1 MSMTKPNSEENK
13 LNAKKN
19 SEGSQ
24 LNNKPNREENKL
36 NHKKNSEENK
46 PENRK
51 TGTKTKKPVLRRLLL
66 IIIGL
71 ILGLNLYFANAG
83 GILGN
88 QLPMPF
94 GYGLANV
101 LSGSMEPTFSKGT
114 LLLVKDTRDVQEGDI
129 VVYQSGRELIV
140 HRIIALSDNEV
151 ITQGDANN
159 VADEPFAK
167 AQLKGKVIAW
177 IPVLGSVAALLK
189 TPVAIIVILLLAFLL
204 IEGSF
209 RAQRD
214 ADDQELEAIK
224 EEIRRLKEE
233 KEKQ

>member
-1 MSMTKPNSEENK
+1 MTKKMSKVSRTTQVDDKNK
-13 LNAKKN
+13 KKQTEKDKIERSKTEKSRTRTNQAKK
-19 SEGSQ
+19 
-24 LNNKPNREENKL
+24 KW
-36 NHKKNSEENK
+36 
-46 PENRK
+46 
-51 TGTKTKKPVLRRLLL
+51 LRRCLLAVV
-66 IIIGL
+66 GL

-83 GILGN
+83 VILGN

-114 LLLVKDTRDVQEGDI
+114 LLLVKDTQDVQEGDI
-129 VVYQSGRELIV
+129 VVYQSGNELIV
-140 HRIIALSDNEV
+140 HRIIALENDTV

-167 AQLKGKVIAW
+167 TQIKGKVITW
-177 IPVLGSVAALLK
+177 IPLLGSVAALLK
-189 TPVAIIVILLLAFLL
+189 TPAAVILILILAFVL

-209 RAQRD
+209 RAQKD
-214 ADDQELEAIK
+214 ADDAELDSIK
-224 EEIRRLKEE
+224 EEIRKLKADIEK

>member
-1 MSMTKPNSEENK
+1 M
-13 LNAKKN
+13 
-19 SEGSQ
+19 
-24 LNNKPNREENKL
+24 
-36 NHKKNSEENK
+36 
-46 PENRK
+46 
-51 TGTKTKKPVLRRLLL
+51 RRLLL
-66 IIIGL
+66 IIGGL

-83 GILGN
+83 TILGN

-94 GYGLANV
+94 GYGMANV

-114 LLLVKDTRDVQEGDI
+114 LLLVKETQNVQEGDI

-140 HRIIALSDNEV
+140 HRVIALSEDEV
-151 ITQGDANN
+151 TTQGDANN
-159 VADEPFAK
+159 VADEPFART
-167 AQLKGKVIAW
+167 QIKGKVIGW
-177 IPVLGSVAALLK
+177 IPVLGSIMAMLK
-189 TPVAIIVILLLAFLL
+189 TPIAVIVILILAFIL

-214 ADDQELEAIK
+214 ADDQELDAIK